1 MNRFMKYS
9 KILAAF
15 AIVFFA
21 TACDDVIDTPPVVEL
36 DPNSIL
42 TVAEL
47 REICPPGS
55 TYRFTEDRS
64 LFATITMDESTG
76 NIYKQLYVQDDN
88 HGVELRLSASSR
100 LRQGDVVRVNL
111 NGSLLSYYN
120 SQFQVSGVDVKNV
133 VFQESGINKEPILVT
148 IDDLNEDDFSIIYQ
162 SKLVVLENVQFEL
175 TELGKT
181 YADAV
186 NQSAEDRVLEDAN
199 GDKII
204 VRTSG
209 FASFANQK
217 VPEGNG
223 SIIAIATQYR
233 DKRQLIIRKL
243 SEVDLNGER
252 F

>member
-55 TYRFTEDRS
+55 TYRFTEDKS

-120 SQFQVSGVDVKNV
+120 SQFQVGDVDVRNV
-133 VFQESGINKEPILVT
+133 VFQEPNLDKEPTVVT
-148 IDDLNEDDFSIIYQ
+148 IAELKAPGFSTNYQ
-162 SKLVVLENVQFEL
+162 SKLVKLENVQFTQ

-186 NQSAEDRVLEDAN
+186 NQSSQNRELEDTN
-199 GDKII
+199 GDRII

-209 FASFANQK
+209 FANFANQII
-217 VPEGNG
+217 PEGNG
-223 SIIAIATQYR
+223 SIIAIATQFGET
-233 DKRQLIIRKL
+233 RQLVIRKP
-243 SEVDLNGER
+243 SEVNFTGER

>member
-9 KILAAF
+9 KIFAAF

-55 TYRFTEDRS
+55 TYRFTEDKS

-76 NIYKQLYVQDDN
+76 NIYKQLYVQDDSM
-88 HGVELRLSASSR
+88 GVELRLSASSR
-100 LRQGDVVRVNL
+100 LLQGDRVRVNL

-120 SQFQVSGVDVKNV
+120 NHQFQVSGIDVKNV
-133 VFQESGINKEPILVT
+133 ILQESNLSKEPILVT
-148 IDDLNEDDFSIIYQ
+148 IDDLNEEDFSVKYQ
-162 SKLVVLENVQFEL
+162 SKLVILENVQFEL

-186 NQSAEDRVLEDAN
+186 NQSAQDRYLEDVN
-199 GDKII
+199 GKTLI

-209 FASFANQK
+209 FANFANQI
-217 VPEGNG
+217 V
-223 SIIAIATQYR
+223 Q
-233 DKRQLIIRKL
+233 
-243 SEVDLNGER
+243 
-252 F
+252 